1 MCKDPLCPIGHLPRR
16 GGENEDP
23 LCPLGISPV
32 EGERMKTLS
41 ALKGISP
48 VEGETMRGGNGKRS
62 GNGKR
67 RSLDD
72 DKYDDNNIKTS
83 GPTSRMVLPLYGGD
97 AQGAER
103 VFYV

>member
-1 MCKDPLCPIGHLPRR
+1 MNIIGRRRR
-16 GGENEDP
+16 G
-23 LCPLGISPV
+23 
-32 EGERMKTLS
+32 KTLS

-67 RSLDD
+67 RSLDE
-72 DKYDDNNIKTS
+72 DKDGDKDNIKTS
-83 GPTSRMVLPLYGGD
+83 GPTSRMALPLYGGD

-103 VFYV
+103 VCYYKQRWIDSLRLHVLIDIGC

>member
-1 MCKDPLCPIGHLPRR
+1 MNTIGRR
-16 GGENEDP
+16 RRE
-23 LCPLGISPV
+23 
-32 EGERMKTLS
+32 KTLS

-72 DKYDDNNIKTS
+72 NKYDDNNIKTS

-103 VFYV
+103 VCYYENFGDWMQWAIG

>member
-1 MCKDPLCPIGHLPRR
+1 MSIIRKRR
-16 GGENEDP
+16 RE
-23 LCPLGISPV
+23 
-32 EGERMKTLS
+32 KTLS

-103 VFYV
+103 VCYYKQRWIDSLRQRVLTDTRC